1 MNCREAQTLIH
12 KELDRELS
20 EEERGALD
28 AHLGQCPRCAALR
41 EGMLRLAVVA
51 RDLPT
56 ERAPTVDLAGAVTA
70 TLRRRRRLRPA
81 LGAGLAAAAVLLL
94 CLTLWPRTE
103 PTGAPRGPAVRRPLT
118 QRTPLP
124 ARQAPER
131 VAALS
136 PDNVLAWLEDAWQR
150 TTTQVRTDLSSVQIS
165 LLPEDFN
172 WREEL
177 QNELRGAGSI
187 LLQVTRQVGAQ
198 WLPLQVPRMEPSRQN
213 G

>member
-1 MNCREAQTLIH
+1 MKCTDAEALIH

-56 ERAPTVDLAGAVTA
+56 ERAPMVDLAGAVTA
-70 TLRRRRRLRPA
+70 TLHRRRRFRVA
-81 LGAGLAAAAVLLL
+81 LGTGLAAAALLLL
-94 CLTLWPRTE
+94 CLTLWP
-103 PTGAPRGPAVRRPLT
+103 PTHSQVDTVPPVGRQAVAPRELEHEVVPVVNPGEAI
-118 QRTPLP
+118 
-124 ARQAPER
+124 
-131 VAALS
+131 
-136 PDNVLAWLEDAWQR
+136 AWLEDAWQDAR
-150 TTTQVRTDLSSVQIS
+150 TQLEADLSSVQVS
-165 LLPEDFN
+165 LLPEDFS
-172 WREEL
+172 WQGEL
-177 QNELRGAGSI
+177 QRDLEQTGSI

-198 WLPLQVPRMEPSRQN
+198 VFPFGSSQADSKLQN